1 VWSVKNTD
9 QFNSKCLTLKAP
21 GITMVLQGLPRSGM
35 NLCLEDVQTVSLCF
49 LGSGVVAE
57 MEMDVLGKFSDHLGT
72 AIKEELKVA
81 VAI

>member
-1 VWSVKNTD
+1 
-9 QFNSKCLTLKAP
+9 
-21 GITMVLQGLPRSGM
+21 MVLLGLPRCALE
-35 NLCLEDVQTVSLCF
+35 LCLENAQTVSLCF